1 MDHGHSALA
10 RSLLSAT
17 RPPTVP
23 DAPPLAH
30 CYPLGPKRSAR
41 RLPKVADLAT
51 LVMQISLVD
60 EGRRVV
66 PIVYYADGGGLYE
79 GAAATAALP

>member
-1 MDHGHSALA
+1 MDAEERLLLWLAARWRLMAPAHS
-10 RSLLSAT
+10 
-17 RPPTVP
+17 RPS
-23 DAPPLAH
+23 H
-30 CYPLGPKRSAR
+30 CCRWP
-41 RLPKVADLAT
+41 T

>member
-1 MDHGHSALA
+1 M
-10 RSLLSAT
+10 
-17 RPPTVP
+17 
-23 DAPPLAH
+23 APAE
-30 CYPLGPKRSAR
+30 
-41 RLPKVADLAT
+41 KVADLTTAGGLF

-79 GAAATAALP
+79 GGAATAALP

>member
-1 MDHGHSALA
+1 MACALA
-10 RSLLSAT
+10 PYGACPKSRRSHLC
-17 RPPTVP
+17 RWPI
-23 DAPPLAH
+23 
-30 CYPLGPKRSAR
+30 
-41 RLPKVADLAT
+41 

-79 GAAATAALP
+79 GGAATAALP